1 MADFDDSALKEII
14 TGRVEPHIY
23 SFQTNTLPNLLKV
36 GDSYRPVEERLNE
49 WRKHY
54 KDLTEVSRHKA
65 LVNDNVFF
73 RDHSVHKYLE
83 ADGVVRIGIDKSHNI
98 YSNEFF
104 ESISGEDVMIAVQ
117 DVISSYGIPGKYAYY
132 DSLKDRIELH
142 YARESDFAPRNNQLE
157 VINNFSTAV
166 ANGRTNLLMYAVM
179 RFGKSITSM
188 WCAKEIDSKLTL
200 VVSAKA
206 DVKSE
211 WKQTVESHKDFAGYR
226 FMESSDLMPGMNL
239 SEVYGQEFHTGDGKT
254 EMCTNIVLFL
264 TLQDLAGSATEVKK
278 HHEIL
283 QSANPDLLV
292 IDETHFGARAQVLGK
307 ILAGVELKEEDEE
320 SLKDTDGID
329 ELGKIQ
335 GLQAINAKIKLHLS
349 GTPYRILMGSEFA
362 KEDIIAFV
370 QFSDIYESKLAWSA
384 DNLDKNEWDNPYYGF
399 PQMIRFAFNPNESS
413 RKKLEE
419 IPGSKPSEIFA
430 PVDTIKAGDYETF
443 LHEKEAIDLLQVLD
457 GTKQDTRLLGL
468 LNHPL
473 IKAGKLAR
481 HVVIV
486 LPKRASCDAFEKLLR
501 DHPELFNNLSE
512 YKVLNISGHNA
523 STSLKKPEHI
533 KAAITTAE
541 ESGEKTL
548 TLTVN
553 KMLTGTTVPQW
564 DTMIYLKATISPQEY
579 DQAIFRLQSPWVKNY
594 VNDSGEAI
602 KYDMKP
608 QTLLV
613 DLDPTRLFFLQ
624 EAKALSYGANVE
636 KIGNENIE
644 QFVARDLKVSPVIAL
659 NAENNKLVEV
669 EASVIIDAVRKYASE
684 RSIGEDVNEIGVD
697 ISLRDNESINSL
709 ISTLAEINGK
719 NGLNISPIDDDD
731 EGDDIDTGD
740 DDGDDTGEDGGDGS
754 SSGGID
760 GSPTGNDEANAI
772 KTFEKQ
778 FRMYYVLILLFAFL
792 STTKEKSLADV
803 IANLDV
809 NEDNR
814 RIARSLGL
822 RKEHL
827 SALRE
832 TINWSILSS
841 LDYKIQ
847 NSDYRANDETITPV
861 EHINIAINKFGKLSD
876 SEVFTP
882 AHIVDKVYDAFDAD
896 FWSTA
901 ANAKVLDI
909 ASKSGSFARGFV
921 MRVQQESMS
930 LENIKNNFYSIP
942 TSPAAYE
949 FTRKMYE
956 ALGFNIDNIA
966 QHFTSYDIL
975 ELKHANTITTLLE
988 TKALSVITKEDLKAI
1003 DGKIEI
1009 NESEGSQ
1016 VKFSAVVGNPPYQA
1030 NIEGRGDQPPIYHLF
1045 LEESYKLS
1053 DKVSIIHPARFLF
1066 DAGLTPKPWNKKM
1079 LQDPHLKVEYFE
1091 QKSSSVFA
1099 NTDIKG
1105 GIAITYRDTNKD
1117 FGAIDV
1123 FTSFPELNSILRK
1136 VESKAEPTLDAEITG
1151 RGVYLL
1157 SKQAHADHP
1166 EIEQLQ
1172 SKGHKNDVGTG
1183 AFNILDDIIFFKDK
1197 PNDGNDYVQIIG
1209 LLKAK
1214 RVRRW
1219 IKRSYLN
1226 NPANFEKYKVILPN
1240 ANGSGAIGEIL
1251 STPLIGEPLI
1261 GYSETF
1267 IGIGAYDTKN
1277 EAEAA
1282 LKYIKSKFAR
1292 TMLGVLK
1299 ITQHNSRGKWAK
1311 VPIQNFTSES
1321 DIDWSQSIPSIDK
1334 QLYAKYGLSQD
1345 EINFIETRVRAME

>member
-1 MADFDDSALKEII
+1 MPVIDDSVIKEVV

-36 GDSYRPVEERLNE
+36 GDSYRPVEERLEE
-49 WRKHY
+49 WRRHY

-65 LVNDNVFF
+65 LVNENVFF

-83 ADGVVRIGIDKSHNI
+83 AHGAARVSIDRDHNI

-104 ESISGEDVMIAVQ
+104 EGINGDSVAAAVD
-117 DVISSYGIPGKYAYY
+117 DVIDSYGTPGKYAYY
-132 DSLKDRIELH
+132 DSLKDKIEQH
-142 YARESDFAPRNNQLE
+142 YARESDFAPRENQQV
-157 VINNFSTAV
+157 VINNFTTAV
-166 ANGRTNLLMYAVM
+166 THGRTNLLMYAVM

-211 WKQTVESHKDFAGYR
+211 WKQTVESHKDFSGYR
-226 FMESSDLMPGMNL
+226 FMESTDLTPGMNFR
-239 SEVYGQEFHTGDGKT
+239 EVYGKEFYTGDGKT
-254 EMCTNIVLFL
+254 EICTNIVLFL

-278 HHEIL
+278 RHEIL
-283 QSANPDLLV
+283 QRAKPDLLI

-307 ILAGVELKEEDEE
+307 ILAGVELNEEDEE

-329 ELGKIQ
+329 ELGKIK

-370 QFSDIYESKLAWSA
+370 QFSDIYESKLAWGA
-384 DNLDKNEWDNPYYGF
+384 NNLDKNEWDNPYYGF

-413 RKKLEE
+413 RTKLEE

-430 PVDTIKAGDYETF
+430 PIDTNKTGDHETF

-468 LNHPL
+468 LDHPS

-486 LPKRASCDAFEKLLR
+486 LPKRASCDALEKLLR
-501 DHPELFNNLSE
+501 DRPELFKNLSDF
-512 YKVLNISGHNA
+512 KVLNISGHNA
-523 STSLKKPEHI
+523 STSLKKPEQI

-541 ESGEKTL
+541 ANGEKTL

-553 KMLTGTTVPQW
+553 KMLTGTTVREW

-594 VNDSGEAI
+594 VGDSGEVI

-644 QFVARDLKVSPVIAL
+644 QFVARDLKVSPVLAL

-697 ISLRDNESINSL
+697 ISLRDNESISSL

-719 NGLNISPIDDDD
+719 NGLNISPIGDD
-731 EGDDIDTGD
+731 EGGNDIDTGD
-740 DDGDDTGEDGGDGS
+740 DTGDNEGDNS
-754 SSGGID
+754 SSGSTD
-760 GSPTGNDEANAI
+760 SSPTDNDEANAI

-792 STTKEKSLADV
+792 STTQEKSLADV
-803 IANLDV
+803 IANLDA
-809 NEDNR
+809 NEDNQ

-822 RKEHL
+822 KKEHL

-847 NSDYRANDETITPV
+847 NSDYRANDDTITPV

-882 AHIVDKVYDAFDAD
+882 VHIVDKVYNAFDSD
-896 FWSTA
+896 FWRNVS
-901 ANAKVLDI
+901 NAKVLDI
-909 ASKSGSFARGFV
+909 ASKSGNFASGFV
-921 MRVQQESMS
+921 KRAQQEGVS
-930 LENIKNNFYSIP
+930 LESIKNNFYSIS

-956 ALGFNIDNIA
+956 ALGLNIDNIA

-975 ELKHANTITTLLE
+975 ELKHASTIATLLA
-988 TKALSVITKEDLKAI
+988 TKTLGEITKEDLKAT
-1003 DGKIEI
+1003 DDRIESDE
-1009 NESEGSQ
+1009 NEGNQ
-1016 VKFSAVVGNPPYQA
+1016 VKFSAVVGNPPYQEDTA
-1030 NIEGRGDQPPIYHLF
+1030 NSRTNPIYPQF
-1045 LEESYKLS
+1045 MDSSYLLS
-1053 DKVSIIHPARFLF
+1053 DKVCLITPGRFLF
-1066 DAGLTPKPWNKKM
+1066 NAGQSSKQWNEKVLNDK
-1079 LQDPHLKVEYFE
+1079 HLEVVYFK
-1091 QKSSSVFA
+1091 QKSADIFP

-1105 GIAITYRDTNKD
+1105 GVVITHRDADKILGPIGT
-1117 FGAIDV
+1117 
-1123 FTSFPELNSILRK
+1123 FTPFDELNSVLHK
-1136 VESKAEPTLDAEITG
+1136 VSLTNPEK
-1151 RGVYLL
+1151 L
-1157 SKQAHADHP
+1157 S
-1166 EIEQLQ
+1166 
-1172 SKGHKNDVGTG
+1172 S
-1183 AFNILDDIIFFKDK
+1183 IIF
-1197 PNDGNDYVQIIG
+1197 GNSSYRFTEKLYEDNPQLRGRVSANEERSIGTKVFSTFPEVFVNNQPSTGDYVCIYG
-1209 LLKAK
+1209 
-1214 RVRRW
+1214 REDNRRIFKW
-1219 IKRSYLN
+1219 IKREYISAHPNLD
-1226 NPANFEKYKVILPN
+1226 KWKVFVPKS
-1240 ANGSGAIGEIL
+1240 NGSGAIGEIL

-1261 GYSETF
+1261 GGTQTF
-1267 IGIGAYDTKN
+1267 ISFGEFDTEIQAKN
-1277 EAEAA
+1277 CM
-1282 LKYIKSKFAR
+1282 KYIKSKFAR
-1292 TMLGVLK
+1292 AMLGTLK
-1299 ITQHNSRGKWAK
+1299 ITQHAPKGTWKN
-1311 VPIQNFTSES
+1311 VPLQDFTPNS
-1321 DIDWSQSIPSIDK
+1321 DIDWSKSIPNIDK
-1334 QLYAKYGLSQD
+1334 QLYTKYGLSQD
-1345 EINFIETRVRAME
+1345 EINFIESHVRAME